1 MEEMM
6 PMKRIFQALAF
17 VIATSVLVYLLHFYP
32 FVLPLVIHHP
42 RGWFTTM
49 ANHYIAIAAKTGGP
63 DPLVLLGS
71 GLALYLLACLT
82 VALRNRDTYGSA
94 HFATRRESRLFAA
107 PTWIWRLIRLLWWMV
122 VALFR
127 LALLVLFGAVRGI
140 GLSQRGPRA
149 VPSRAAR
156 AGRMASCPS
165 RFIIGRYRWRLIV
178 LSEQRQEEHV
188 FILGPSGSGKSSLFL
203 IRNLFYERGNRS
215 LFIADLK
222 NELFQVT
229 AGAVARY
236 HQIWRLAPTQPDRS
250 HGYNPLAHVKT
261 TTDAELLA
269 RCWVGNTGKSQDPY
283 WDKSAELLIIA
294 LIAHLRKVEPNAP
307 FSRVCELITTPSF
320 AKLESLLRTS
330 PSTVTRT
337 KGAVFLAYMKRNE
350 RLIGSI
356 MTTIINRFQLFDC
369 EGMPEVT
376 ATNEIDFAAMI
387 DDPTALYLSIPLS
400 ETKLYQPLLA
410 CFTLQ
415 MFRAFEQRGVLP
427 RGIGCY
433 FDEFANLG
441 YIPDFEGHISTVRY
455 LHVAFILA
463 VQSVSQLYHVYGEHT
478 AQAIMKSANVHLI
491 LPGVGLDEAKYYSE
505 SIGDAT
511 VRTQTQTT
519 TETEGGTRTS
529 RMRGETGRR
538 LLMPDEIRT
547 LRKGRVLM
555 FPLSSAPMIVKAK
568 PYYKDR
574 KIAHLANLSY
584 PLVHIREEPPIA
596 SNASQG
602 RPDTTAQDQQII
614 VDADQD
620 NDQGNDQ
627 FFLQE

>member
-1 MEEMM
+1 
-6 PMKRIFQALAF
+6 
-17 VIATSVLVYLLHFYP
+17 
-32 FVLPLVIHHP
+32 
-42 RGWFTTM
+42 M
-49 ANHYIAIAAKTGGP
+49 A
-63 DPLVLLGS
+63 VS
-71 GLALYLLACLT
+71 
-82 VALRNRDTYGSA
+82 
-94 HFATRRESRLFAA
+94 
-107 PTWIWRLIRLLWWMV
+107 
-122 VALFR
+122 
-127 LALLVLFGAVRGI
+127 
-140 GLSQRGPRA
+140 
-149 VPSRAAR
+149 
-156 AGRMASCPS
+156 PS

-188 FILGPSGSGKSSLFL
+188 LILGPSGSGKSSQFL
-203 IRNLFYERGNRS
+203 IRNLLYERGNRS

-229 AGAVARY
+229 AGAVARS

-250 HGYNPLAHVKT
+250 HGYNPLAHIKT

-283 WDKSAELLIIA
+283 WDNSAELLITA

-307 FSRVCELITTPSF
+307 FSRLSELITTPSF

-330 PSTVTRT
+330 PSIVTRA
-337 KGAVFLAYMKRNE
+337 KGAAFLAYMKRNE

-410 CFTLQ
+410 CFTPQ

-441 YIPDFEGHISTVRY
+441 YIPDFEEHISTVRY

-463 VQSVSQLYHVYGEHT
+463 IQSVSQLYHVYGEHT

-511 VRTQTQTT
+511 VRTQTRTT

-529 RMRGETGRR
+529 WMQGETGRR

-574 KIAHLANLSY
+574 KIARLANLPY
-584 PLVHIREEPPIA
+584 HLVHIREEPPVA
-596 SNASQG
+596 PNASQG
-602 RPDTTAQDQQII
+602 QPSAPAQDQPII

-627 FFLQE
+627 YFLQE